1 MPTPCPNP
9 KCTCVDCR
17 CGPTC
22 KCGVMRLGTL
32 ERRVMD
38 VLWEEP
44 GAELTGREVADAF
57 PDYAYTTL
65 ATVLDRLVNKELLN
79 RRQSGRVIH
88 YSTAD
93 TRAVHT
99 TLLMREALDA
109 TRDPDAALACFAQGL
124 AKEQVGALR
133 AALDGLGSA
142 KPQRQARPR
151 S

>member
-9 KCTCVDCR
+9 KCTCVDCK

-22 KCGVMRLGTL
+22 RCGILRLGTL

-44 GAELTGREVADAF
+44 GAERTGREVADAF

-65 ATVLDRLVNKELLN
+65 ATVLDRLATKELLN
-79 RRQSGRVIH
+79 RRQDGRVIH
-88 YSTAD
+88 YSATN

-99 TLLMREALDA
+99 ALLMREALDA

-124 AKEQVGALR
+124 PEEQARALR
-133 AALDGLGSA
+133 VALDDSDD
-142 KPQRQARPR
+142 
-151 S
+151 

>member
-9 KCTCVDCR
+9 KCTCIDCK

-22 KCGVMRLGTL
+22 KCGVLRLGTL

-44 GAELTGREVADAF
+44 GAERTGREVADAF

-65 ATVLDRLVNKELLN
+65 ATVLDRLANKELLN
-79 RRQSGRVIH
+79 RRQDGRVIL
-88 YSTAD
+88 YSATN

-99 TLLMREALDA
+99 ALLMREALDA
-109 TRDPDAALACFAQGL
+109 TRDPEAALACFAQGL
-124 AKEQVGALR
+124 PDGQAKALR
-133 AALDGLGSA
+133 VALDDLDA
-142 KPQRQARPR
+142 
-151 S
+151 